1 MKIGRKKIVTT
12 GVCTICYASL
22 GQETITMLVA
32 A

>member
-1 MKIGRKKIVTT
+1 MKISGKIFVATD
-12 GVCTICYASL
+12 VCTIGYASL